1 MPTAIAVTSADLVLP
16 PTDPGTPRAA
26 VLPPPEGRPLD
37 AWVADLQQL
46 LARYGHVV
54 AVCPTSVPAAVE
66 HRLHAVRS
74 LLESDRIALVR
85 TDLPPLGA
93 AVLVRQLCQLAAFD
107 LSPGVL
113 ASAARLLA
121 HYIYAGAVLGSV
133 SRLDRVPVGLGS
145 HLKSW
150 LPGAHFA
157 VLAGPTPQMVRVGG
171 GGKAEEPLAGPEF
184 ATELLL
190 ARGQLQTDW
199 PATALVPR
207 WRIPGPVQETPLPA
221 SSPGWWGTGKLVEFA
236 AYLPDPSVLHQ
247 LVASVRRETCH
258 WCGMD
263 LIGDRCGFCAAP
275 LTVPE
280 PGAGPRQAGAY
291 GGAGGGGAH
300 AGAYTA
306 GQGADPYATDP
317 YATDP
322 HTVDPYMADSY
333 TVAPH
338 ATDPHAGARGAD
350 PHALGPHA
358 ADPRRALGPADA
370 PDPHAPRPAVPH
382 PTRALE
388 PGAQT
393 PRALP

>member
-26 VLPPPEGRPLD
+26 VLPPPERRPLD
-37 AWVADLQQL
+37 ASVADLQQL

-54 AVCPTSVPAAVE
+54 VVCPTSVPAAVE
-66 HRLHAVRS
+66 NRLHAVRS

-107 LSPGVL
+107 FSPGVL

-199 PATALVPR
+199 PTTTLVPR
-207 WRIPGPVQETPLPA
+207 WRIPGPVQEAPLPA
-221 SSPGWWGTGKLVEFA
+221 ASPGWWGTGKLVEFA

-280 PGAGPRQAGAY
+280 PGTGPRQTEVY
-291 GGAGGGGAH
+291 GGTGDGGTYA
-300 AGAYTA
+300 A
-306 GQGADPYATDP
+306 GQGTDPYATDP
-317 YATDP
+317 YA
-322 HTVDPYMADSY
+322 ADSY
-333 TVAPH
+333 
-338 ATDPHAGARGAD
+338 ATAQGAD
-350 PHALGPHA
+350 PRAVDPRT
-358 ADPRRALGPADA
+358 ADPRHALASADTPADPADPRAL
-370 PDPHAPRPAVPH
+370 RPAVPH
-382 PTRALE
+382 PTRALG
-388 PGAQT
+388 PGAHT

>member
-37 AWVADLQQL
+37 ASVADLQQL

-54 AVCPTSVPAAVE
+54 VVCPTSAPAAVE
-66 HRLHAVRS
+66 RRLHAVRS

-93 AVLVRQLCQLAAFD
+93 AVLVRQLCLLAGYDF
-107 LSPGVL
+107 SPGVL

-157 VLAGPTPQMVRVGG
+157 VLAGPTPQMVRVGDG
-171 GGKAEEPLAGPEF
+171 GEALAGPEF
-184 ATELLL
+184 TTELLL
-190 ARGQLQTDW
+190 ARGRLQTDW

-207 WRIPGPVQETPLPA
+207 WRIPGPVQETALPA
-221 SSPGWWGTGKLVEFA
+221 ASPGWWGTGKLVEFA
-236 AYLPDPSVLHQ
+236 AYLPDPAVLHQ
-247 LVASVRRETCH
+247 LVSSVRRETCH

-275 LTVPE
+275 LTHPE
-280 PGAGPRQAGAY
+280 PGGHGYGGSYGEAGGADPRAGAY
-291 GGAGGGGAH
+291 ATTYPGGPG
-300 AGAYTA
+300 
-306 GQGADPYATDP
+306 
-317 YATDP
+317 
-322 HTVDPYMADSY
+322 
-333 TVAPH
+333 
-338 ATDPHAGARGAD
+338 TDPHAV
-350 PHALGPHA
+350 GP
-358 ADPRRALGPADA
+358 ADPRAVGPADPRALGPAGPRAVDPADLRTADPTDPRALDPADA
-370 PDPHAPRPAVPH
+370 PAPHALRPAVPH
-382 PTRALE
+382 PTRSLG
-388 PGAQT
+388 PGAHT

>member
-37 AWVADLQQL
+37 ASVADLQQL

-54 AVCPTSVPAAVE
+54 VVCPTSAPAAVE
-66 HRLHAVRS
+66 RRLHAVRS

-93 AVLVRQLCQLAAFD
+93 AVLVRQLCLLAGYDF
-107 LSPGVL
+107 SPGVL

-157 VLAGPTPQMVRVGG
+157 VLAGPTPQMVRVGDG
-171 GGKAEEPLAGPEF
+171 GEALAGPEF
-184 ATELLL
+184 TTELLL
-190 ARGQLQTDW
+190 ARGRLQTDW
-199 PATALVPR
+199 PATVLVPR
-207 WRIPGPVQETPLPA
+207 WRIPGPVQETALPA
-221 SSPGWWGTGKLVEFA
+221 ASPGWWGTGKLVEFA
-236 AYLPDPSVLHQ
+236 AYLPDPAVLHQ
-247 LVASVRRETCH
+247 LVSSVRRETCH

-275 LTVPE
+275 LTHPE
-280 PGAGPRQAGAY
+280 PGGRGYEYGYGDGGAY
-291 GGAGGGGAH
+291 GEAG
-300 AGAYTA
+300 
-306 GQGADPYATDP
+306 GADPRAGAHPTAYPDGPGTDP
-317 YATDP
+317 RAVGP
-322 HTVDPYMADSY
+322 
-333 TVAPH
+333 
-338 ATDPHAGARGAD
+338 AD
-350 PHALGPHA
+350 PRALDPADTPATHALG
-358 ADPRRALGPADA
+358 
-370 PDPHAPRPAVPH
+370 PAVPH
-382 PTRALE
+382 PTRALG
-388 PGAQT
+388 PGAHT

>member
-1 MPTAIAVTSADLVLP
+1 MVLP

-26 VLPPPEGRPLD
+26 VLPPPEGRSLD
-37 AWVADLQQL
+37 ASVADVQQL
-46 LARYGHVV
+46 LARHGHVV
-54 AVCPTSVPAAVE
+54 VVCPTSAPAAVE

-93 AVLVRQLCQLAAFD
+93 AVLVRQLCLLAGCDF
-107 LSPGVL
+107 SPGVL

-157 VLAGPTPQMVRVGG
+157 VLAGPTPQMVRVGDG
-171 GGKAEEPLAGPEF
+171 EGALAGPEF

-190 ARGQLQTDW
+190 ARGRLQTDW
-199 PATALVPR
+199 PTTTLVPR
-207 WRIPGPVQETPLPA
+207 WRIPGPVQETALPA
-221 SSPGWWGTGKLVEFA
+221 ASPGWWGTGKLVEFA
-236 AYLPDPSVLHQ
+236 AYLPDLSVLHQ
-247 LVASVRRETCH
+247 LVSSVRRETCH

-263 LIGDRCGFCAAP
+263 LIGDRCGFCTAP
-275 LTVPE
+275 LTHPE
-280 PGAGPRQAGAY
+280 PGGRGY
-291 GGAGGGGAH
+291 EGGEGG
-300 AGAYTA
+300 
-306 GQGADPYATDP
+306 DPYPETR
-317 YATDP
+317 
-322 HTVDPYMADSY
+322 
-333 TVAPH
+333 
-338 ATDPHAGARGAD
+338 GARGTRGAD
-350 PHALGPHA
+350 PRTGAYPGTGAYQGAGAYPGAGAYQGGRA
-358 ADPRRALGPADA
+358 ADPRAVGPAADPRALDPADPPA
-370 PDPHAPRPAVPH
+370 PHAPGPAVPH
-382 PTRALE
+382 PARALE

>member
-1 MPTAIAVTSADLVLP
+1 MPTAIAVTGADLVLP
-16 PTDPGTPRAA
+16 AADPGTPQAA
-26 VLPPPEGRPLD
+26 VLPPPESRPLD
-37 AWVADLQQL
+37 ASLADMQQL

-54 AVCPTSVPAAVE
+54 VVCPTSAPTAVE
-66 HRLHAVRS
+66 HRLHAVRA

-93 AVLVRQLCQLAAFD
+93 AVLVRQLRQLAGCDF
-107 LSPGVL
+107 SPGVL

-157 VLAGPTPQMVRVGG
+157 VLAGPTPQMVRIG
-171 GGKAEEPLAGPEF
+171 ASEEPLAGPEF

-199 PATALVPR
+199 PTTTLVPR
-207 WRIPGPVQETPLPA
+207 WRIPGPVHETALPA

-236 AYLPDPSVLHQ
+236 AYLPDLPVLHQ
-247 LVASVRRETCH
+247 LVSSVRRETCH

-275 LTVPE
+275 LAPVAPPDRGAYAVG
-280 PGAGPRQAGAY
+280 PGRQALGPGQQSGPYALGPGSQAGAP
-291 GGAGGGGAH
+291 A
-300 AGAYTA
+300 
-306 GQGADPYATDP
+306 
-317 YATDP
+317 
-322 HTVDPYMADSY
+322 
-333 TVAPH
+333 
-338 ATDPHAGARGAD
+338 
-350 PHALGPHA
+350 
-358 ADPRRALGPADA
+358 RALGPGGRSA
-370 PDPHAPRPAVPH
+370 
-382 PTRALE
+382 RA
-388 PGAQT
+388 
-393 PRALP
+393 ALP

>member
-37 AWVADLQQL
+37 ASIADVQQL

-54 AVCPTSVPAAVE
+54 VVCPTSAPAAVE
-66 HRLHAVRS
+66 NRLHAVRS

-93 AVLVRQLCQLAAFD
+93 AVLVRQLCLLAGYDF
-107 LSPGVL
+107 SPGVL

-133 SRLDRVPVGLGS
+133 SRLDRVPVGLGT

-157 VLAGPTPQMVRVGG
+157 VLAGPTPQMVRVGSG
-171 GGKAEEPLAGPEF
+171 EEALAGPEF

-190 ARGQLQTDW
+190 ARGRLQTDW
-199 PATALVPR
+199 PATTLVPR

-221 SSPGWWGTGKLVEFA
+221 SSPDWWGTGKLVEFA
-236 AYLPDPSVLHQ
+236 AYLPDPAVLHQ
-247 LVASVRRETCH
+247 LVSSVRRETCH

-263 LIGDRCGFCAAP
+263 LIGDRCGFCGAP

-280 PGAGPRQAGAY
+280 
-291 GGAGGGGAH
+291 AGGGTYAGTRGTGSY
-300 AGAYTA
+300 AGAYTDTQDA
-306 GQGADPYATDP
+306 GSYAGAYPDAQGTGPY
-317 YATDP
+317 
-322 HTVDPYMADSY
+322 
-333 TVAPH
+333 
-338 ATDPHAGARGAD
+338 AGARGTAPRAVD
-350 PHALGPHA
+350 PRTT
-358 ADPRRALGPADA
+358 DPRRALPPADTGTAPADA
-370 PDPHAPRPAVPH
+370 HAPGPAVPH
-382 PTRALE
+382 PTRALG
-388 PGAQT
+388 PGAHT